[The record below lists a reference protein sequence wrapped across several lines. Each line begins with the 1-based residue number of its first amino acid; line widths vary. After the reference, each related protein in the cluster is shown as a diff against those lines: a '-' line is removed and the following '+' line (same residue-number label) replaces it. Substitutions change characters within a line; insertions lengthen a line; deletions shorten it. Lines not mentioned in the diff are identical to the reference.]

1 MNLNIHTFT
10 TGPVQTN
17 SYVVVDPVTSSAV
30 IIDAPPDSEEGI
42 AKVLADANITPGA
55 LLLTHTH
62 WDHTADAAP
71 LKERFPE
78 MLIYVHPDDEYRLVE
93 PMRHTVWPLPF
104 TIQPIAADRHLRQG
118 DRFTLGSISF
128 SVLHLPGHSEGS
140 ILFHDAANRVAFSGD
155 VLFAGSIGRT
165 DLPGGDFEALMRS
178 IATRLMPLHDA
189 TRILPGHGPE
199 TTIGEERQ
207 RNPFALDWE
216 GYLR

>member
-1 MNLNIHTFT
+1 MNLQIHTFT
-10 TGPVQTN
+10 TGPVMTN
-17 SYVVVDPVTSSAV
+17 SYVVIDPAAHVGV
-30 IIDAPPDSEEGI
+30 IIDAPPDSQEGI
-42 AKVLADANITPGA
+42 TQALADAGVAPAA

-71 LKERFPE
+71 LKTQFPE

-104 TIQPIAADRHLRQG
+104 TLQPVAADRHLRHG
-118 DRFTLGSISF
+118 DRFTLGHINF
-128 SVLHLPGHSEGS
+128 NILHAPGHSEGS
-140 ILFHDAANRVAFSGD
+140 IVFHDEANRVAFSGD
-155 VLFAGSIGRT
+155 VLFSGSIGRT

-189 TRILPGHGPE
+189 TRILSGHGPE
-199 TTIGEERQ
+199 TTIGQERE

-216 GYLR
+216 GYLA

>member
-1 MNLNIHTFT
+1 MNLLIHTFT
-10 TGPVQTN
+10 TGPVMTN
-17 SYVVVDPVTSSAV
+17 SYVVIDPATQSAV
-30 IIDAPPDSEEGI
+30 IIDAPPDSQEGI
-42 AKVLADANITPGA
+42 AQTLSDAGIAPAT

-71 LKERFPE
+71 LKVRYPE
-78 MLIYVHPDDEYRLVE
+78 MLIYVHPDDEYRIVE

-104 TIQPIAADRHLRQG
+104 TIQPVAADRHLRHG
-118 DRFTLGSISF
+118 DRFTLGSINF
-128 SVLHLPGHSEGS
+128 NILHAPGHSEGS
-140 ILFHDAANRVAFSGD
+140 IVFHDEANRVAFSGD

-189 TRILPGHGPE
+189 TRILSGHGPE
-199 TTIGEERQ
+199 TTIGAERE

-216 GYLR
+216 GYLA